1 MIPLR
6 SRGVDYL
13 SGNWRLAQ
21 WLYPVNMTHASRPVG
36 DMLREWR
43 QRRRIS
49 QLDLALEAEVS
60 TKHVSF
66 VETGRAQPSREMIL
80 RFAEHLQVP
89 LRDRNVLLTA
99 GGFAALFPERSLE
112 DTALATARRAVDLV
126 LRGHEPYPA
135 IAVDRHW
142 TLVAANTAVAPL
154 MTGIAP
160 ALLQPPT
167 NVLRLSLHP
176 AGLASRIVNYGEW
189 RAHVIERVRRQVD
202 TTGDA
207 ILADL
212 LRELRQYPVPSSSEA
227 STTTRDYAGVVIPL
241 ELRTDA
247 GVLAFFSTTT
257 VFGTPVDITLS
268 ELAVE
273 SFFPADDATA
283 ETLRQSFALMR
294 GNGAMD

>member
-1 MIPLR
+1 MMQ
-6 SRGVDYL
+6 V
-13 SGNWRLAQ
+13 
-21 WLYPVNMTHASRPVG
+21 SRPVG

-43 QRRRIS
+43 QRRHIS
-49 QLDLALEAEVS
+49 QLDLALDAEVS
-60 TKHVSF
+60 AKHVSF

-89 LRDRNVLLTA
+89 LRDRNVLLNA
-99 GGFAALFPERSLE
+99 GGYAAMYPERSL
-112 DTALATARRAVDLV
+112 DDSALATARRAVDLV

-142 TLVAANTAVAPL
+142 TLVAANDAVAPL
-154 MTGIAP
+154 TAGISP
-160 ALLQPPT
+160 ALLQPPS

-176 AGLASRIVNYGEW
+176 DGLASRIVNYGEW

-207 ILADL
+207 VLADL
-212 LRELRQYPVPSSSEA
+212 LRELRQYPVPSGSETPTA
-227 STTTRDYAGVVIPL
+227 RDYAGVAVPL

-247 GVLAFFSTTT
+247 GVLAFISTTT

-273 SFFPADDATA
+273 SFFPADDVTA
-283 ETLRQSFALMR
+283 EALHR
-294 GNGAMD
+294 GSWCVARRS